1 MPAFSLININGKG
14 WVKADTGKEQ
24 DGKRE
29 AQADAIRKLV
39 IEAIDWD
46 RISDDLKAVT
56 PRERLRFI
64 SSVLNKVLPKPI
76 GDSNLDHD
84 KVQFVMQ
91 VVDNGIPLEIDG

>member
-1 MPAFSLININGKG
+1 MSKG
-14 WVKADTGKEQ
+14 GY
-24 DGKRE
+24 RE
-29 AQADAIRKLV
+29 GAGRKKGSTNEQADAIRKLV
-39 IEAIDWD
+39 IEAIDWE
-46 RISDDLKAVT
+46 RISDDLEAVS

-91 VVDNGIPLEIDG
+91 VLDNGIPLEIDG